1 MITVLHSFKCLL
13 NTSSVSTVLD
23 ARDSSFLSVP
33 VYTDD
38 VETAF
43 VRVTVNL
50 YVAKSNDQFLIFFNG
65 YSSIAFDAIT

>member
-1 MITVLHSFKCLL
+1 MVLHSFKCLL

-33 VYTDD
+33 VYTDV

-43 VRVTVNL
+43 VGVTVNL
-50 YVAKSNDQFLIFFNG
+50 YVAKSNDQF
-65 YSSIAFDAIT
+65 